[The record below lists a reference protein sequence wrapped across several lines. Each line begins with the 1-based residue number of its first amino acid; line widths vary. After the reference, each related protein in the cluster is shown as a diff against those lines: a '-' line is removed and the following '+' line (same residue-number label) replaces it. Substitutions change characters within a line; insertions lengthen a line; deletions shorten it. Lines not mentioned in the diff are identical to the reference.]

1 MSQIKLDILAIAAH
15 PDDVELAC
23 GATMYQHA
31 LAGKKTGIVDLT
43 TGQLGTRG
51 TPAIR
56 IQEAHEAAKILK
68 LAVRENLEMDDG
80 FFLNDKAHQ
89 LRLITAIRKYQPDV
103 LLINAPHDRHPDHGK
118 GAQLASDA
126 AFLSGLVKI
135 ETEHNGK
142 AQKAW
147 RPRNV
152 YHYIQAMHI
161 KPDFVVD
168 VSDSYDIK
176 MKAIL
181 AYKSQF
187 FDPNSAEND
196 TFISSP
202 EFLDFLK
209 ARCQEFGQIAGVK
222 YAEGFVAQRHIGVK
236 DLTSLF

>member
-1 MSQIKLDILAIAAH
+1 MKLDILAIAAH
-15 PDDVELAC
+15 PDDAELSC
-23 GATMYQHA
+23 GATLYQHA
-31 LAGKKTGIVDLT
+31 LDGKKTGIVDLT

-51 TPAIR
+51 TPALR
-56 IQEAHEAAKILK
+56 IKESHEAAKILK
-68 LAVRENLEMDDG
+68 LAVRENLEMEDG

-89 LRLITAIRKYQPDV
+89 LRLITAIRKYQPDI

-126 AFLSGLVKI
+126 AFLSGLAKI
-135 ETEHNGK
+135 KTKHNGK
-142 AQKAW
+142 LQDAW
-147 RPRNV
+147 RPKNV
-152 YHYIQAMHI
+152 YHYIQAVHI

-168 VSDSYDIK
+168 ISDSYDVK
-176 MKAIL
+176 MQAIL

-187 FDPNSAEND
+187 FNPDSKEKN

-209 ARCQEFGQIAGVK
+209 ARHQEFGQIAGVK